1 MDGTESFCSSVLED
15 EEDSSSYSSEKHS
28 GSLIKNFE
36 YFRKEGGYNDVT
48 LQVGQKSFPCHK
60 IILAAG
66 SPYFKSMFE
75 SGMEESRKTCI
86 EIKEVDEN
94 VFEKLLHFIYTGK
107 VDISSLILQELFGQ
121 SCMFQVTALVDLC
134 VRHFRL
140 HMTENNCLVA
150 LTLADSHAHKHLYN
164 YAKEYVCMNFKVVSQ
179 EEDFCRLSADCIKD
193 ILSDSKLDCDGEEQV
208 FEFAIKWLDFE
219 GEKEKRKNS
228 VFKILSC
235 VKFPQMK
242 RSYLTSVVAKSPYLA
257 DDEGKEL
264 MENAMIYHLLPARRP
279 MLPSYQITPRSS
291 TTSANVEVAVLLG
304 GRLADGLSNDVEC
317 FKSDSR
323 EFFALKQLPF
333 KKRNEFAACVL
344 GNDIYV
350 SGGLRSGEFWKFD
363 YDFATW
369 IRGTSLLQPR
379 RRHAMAPVDESIY
392 VLGGFDEDSVLHSV
406 EVWKPGS
413 KQWKFYGS
421 LASPVENMGY
431 VAYANCIFLFGG
443 KNQEE
448 VVTNTVQCFDTETGQ
463 GTVLEQ
469 SLPASDMC
477 VSAAVLNNY
486 IYVVGLEGSFK
497 FHPDNKTWDVLPD
510 MSCPRD
516 FVSLTVLDEKLYAFG
531 GRRRGAQSDLYTDII
546 EYFDPEKNVWERC
559 GTIPVPMYSYGCV
572 RVILGENYL
581 NAGTSN
587 LANS

>member
-1 MDGTESFCSSVLED
+1 MDNTESMSSTLTED
-15 EEDSSSYSSEKHS
+15 EEDSSSSYSSEKHS
-28 GSLIKNFE
+28 GNLIQNFE
-36 YFRKEGGYNDVT
+36 YFRKEGGYSDVT
-48 LQVGQKSFPCHK
+48 LKVGPKSFPSHK

-75 SGMEESRKTCI
+75 SGMEESRKSCI
-86 EIKEVDEN
+86 EIKEVDEI
-94 VFEKLLHFIYTGK
+94 VFEKVLHFIYTGK
-107 VDISSLILQELFGQ
+107 VEITSFILQELFGQ

-150 LTLADSHAHKHLYN
+150 LTLADLHAHKNLYN
-164 YAKEYVCMNFKVVSQ
+164 YAREFVCMKFRTVSQ
-179 EEDFCRLSADCIKD
+179 EEDICRLSADCIKD
-193 ILSDSKLDCDGEEQV
+193 ILSYRSLDCNGEEQV

-219 GEKEKRKNS
+219 EEKEKRKNS
-228 VFKILSC
+228 VYKILSC
-235 VKFPQMK
+235 VKFPHLN
-242 RSYLTSVVAKSPYLA
+242 RSYLTGVVAKSPYLA

-264 MENAMIYHLLPARRP
+264 LENAMIYHLLPARRP

-291 TTSANVEVAVLLG
+291 RNIEVAVLLG

-317 FKSDSR
+317 YKSDTK

-369 IRGTSLLQPR
+369 IRGISLVQPR

-406 EVWKPGS
+406 EVWKPGEN
-413 KQWKFYGS
+413 QWKFYGR

-431 VAYANCIFLFGG
+431 VAFGSCIYLFGG
-443 KNQEE
+443 KNQDE
-448 VVTNTVQCFDTETGQ
+448 VVTNTVQCFNTESGQ
-463 GTVLEQ
+463 ATILEQ
-469 SLPASDMC
+469 SLPVSDMC
-477 VSAAVLNNY
+477 VSAAVLNNF

-497 FHPDNKTWDVLPD
+497 FHPDNKSWEVLPD

-531 GRRRGAQSDLYTDII
+531 GRRRGAQTDLYTDII
-546 EYFDPEKNVWERC
+546 EFFDPKKNAWERC

-572 RVILGENYL
+572 RVILGEKYL
-581 NAGTSN
+581 SFGASN

>member
-1 MDGTESFCSSVLED
+1 MDRSESRCSTNSED
-15 EEDSSSYSSEKHS
+15 EEEVSSSYSSEKHS
-28 GSLIKNFE
+28 GNLIKNFE
-36 YFRKEGGYNDVT
+36 YFRRDGGYSDVM
-48 LQVGQKSFPCHK
+48 LKVGQKSFPCHK

-75 SGMEESRKTCI
+75 SGMEESRKSCI
-86 EIKEVDEN
+86 EMKEVDED
-94 VFEKLLHFIYTGK
+94 VFEKILHFIYTGK
-107 VDISSLILQELFGQ
+107 VDITSCILQELFGQ

-140 HMTENNCLVA
+140 HMTENNCLAA
-150 LTLADSHAHKHLYN
+150 LTLADSHAHKDLYN
-164 YAKEYVCMNFKVVSQ
+164 YAKEYVCMNFGVVSQ
-179 EEDFCRLSADCIKD
+179 EEDICRLTADCIKD
-193 ILSDSKLDCDGEEQV
+193 ILSYPKLDCEGEEQV
-208 FEFAIKWLDFE
+208 FEFAVRWLDFE
-219 GEKEKRKNS
+219 EESEKRKHHIY
-228 VFKILSC
+228 KILSC

-242 RSYLTSVVAKSPYLA
+242 TSYLTSVVAKSAYLA

-264 MENAMIYHLLPARRP
+264 LENAMIYHLLPSRRP
-279 MLPSYQITPRSS
+279 LLPSYQITPRSS
-291 TTSANVEVAVLLG
+291 KHMEVAVLLG

-317 FKSDSR
+317 YKPDTR

-333 KKRNEFAACVL
+333 KKRNEFAACVV

-369 IRGTSLLQPR
+369 IRGTTLLQPR
-379 RRHAMAPVDESIY
+379 RRHAMAAVDESIY

-406 EVWKPGS
+406 EVWKPGNN
-413 KQWKFYGS
+413 QWKFHGN
-421 LASPVENMGY
+421 LANPVENMGY
-431 VAYANCIFLFGG
+431 VAYGTCIYLFGG

-448 VVTNTVQCFDTETGQ
+448 VVTNTVQCFDTKTGQ
-463 GTVLEQ
+463 ATILEQ

-477 VSAAVLNNY
+477 VSAAVLNNL

-510 MSCPRD
+510 MTCPRD

-546 EYFDPEKNVWERC
+546 EFYDPVKSEWKRC

-572 RVILGENYL
+572 RVILGEKYL
-581 NAGTSN
+581 NTNSSN
-587 LANS
+587 LAAS